1 MKLEIKISK
10 KPVEYQEA
18 IKFLEERVIKIQN
31 KESSNLLWILEHPN
45 LYSAGTSAKETDLL
59 NKNKFPIYKTNRGG
73 QWTFHGDGQKIIYFA
88 IDLTSEKNIK
98 NFVRKIENWIIKV
111 LNNYKIESSNDPNN
125 IGIWVKNNNNLEKIA
140 AIGIRV
146 KKWIAFHGYSLNIN
160 VNKKNYNGIIPCGIN
175 DKGIA
180 NMSDFINLSNLN
192 NINEVIISEFKKT
205 FPNMFWNVLE

>member
-31 KESSNLLWILEHPN
+31 KESGNLLWILEHPN

-73 QWTFHGDGQKIIYFA
+73 QWTFHGDGQKIIYFV

-111 LNNYKIESSNDPNN
+111 LNNYKIKSLNDPNN

-180 NMSDFINLSNLN
+180 NMSDFIDLSNLN

-205 FPNMFWNVLE
+205 FPSMF

>member
-18 IKFLEERVIKIQN
+18 IKFLEDRVIKIQN
-31 KESSNLLWILEHPN
+31 KKSCNLLWILEHPN

-111 LNNYKIESSNDPNN
+111 LNNYKIESSSDPNN

-192 NINEVIISEFKKT
+192 NINEVIILEFKKT
-205 FPNMFWNVLE
+205 FPNMF

>member
-31 KESSNLLWILEHPN
+31 KKSCNLLWILEHPN

-160 VNKKNYNGIIPCGIN
+160 VNKKDYNGIIPCGIN

-205 FPNMFWNVLE
+205 FSNMF

>member
-31 KESSNLLWILEHPN
+31 KKSSNLLWILEHPN

-88 IDLTSEKNIK
+88 IDLNSEKNIK

-205 FPNMFWNVLE
+205 FPNMF

>member
-31 KESSNLLWILEHPN
+31 KESGNLLWILEHPN

-160 VNKKNYNGIIPCGIN
+160 VNKKYFDGIIPCGIN

-192 NINEVIISEFKKT
+192 NINKVIISEFKKT
-205 FPNMFWNVLE
+205 FPNKF

>member
-10 KPVEYQEA
+10 KPVEYLDA
-18 IKFLEERVIKIQN
+18 IKFLEKRVIKIQN
-31 KESSNLLWILEHPN
+31 KESKNLLWILEHPN
-45 LYSAGTSAKETDLL
+45 LYTAGTSAKEKDLL
-59 NKNKFPIYKTNRGG
+59 NKDKFPIYKTNRGG

-125 IGIWVKNNNNLEKIA
+125 IGIWVKNNNNSEKIA

-205 FPNMFWNVLE
+205 FPNMF

>member
-10 KPVEYQEA
+10 KPVEYLDA
-18 IKFLEERVIKIQN
+18 IKFLEKRVIKIQN
-31 KESSNLLWILEHPN
+31 KESKNLLWILEHPN
-45 LYSAGTSAKETDLL
+45 LYTAGTSAKEKDLL

-98 NFVRKIENWIIKV
+98 YFVRRIENWIIQV
-111 LNNYKIESSNDPNN
+111 LKNYKINSSNDPSN
-125 IGIWVKNNNNLEKIA
+125 IGIWVENKRSLEKIA

-146 KKWIAFHGYSLNIN
+146 KKWIAFHGFSLNIN

-175 DKGIA
+175 DRGIA
-180 NMSDFINLSNLN
+180 NMSDFVNLSQLDD
-192 NINEVIISEFKKT
+192 INEIIILEFKKT
-205 FPNMFWNVLE
+205 FPNMF

>member
-10 KPVEYQEA
+10 KPVEYLDA
-18 IKFLEERVIKIQN
+18 IKFLEKRVIKIQN
-31 KESSNLLWILEHPN
+31 KESKNLLWILEHPN
-45 LYSAGTSAKETDLL
+45 LYTAGTSAKEKDLL

-73 QWTFHGDGQKIIYFA
+73 QWTFHGEGQKIIYFV

-125 IGIWVKNNNNLEKIA
+125 IGIWVKNKNKLEKIA

-146 KKWIAFHGYSLNIN
+146 KKWIAFHGFSLNIN

-175 DKGIA
+175 DRGIA
-180 NMSDFINLSNLN
+180 NMSDFVNLSQLDD
-192 NINEVIISEFKKT
+192 INEIIILEFKKT
-205 FPNMFWNVLE
+205 FPNMF

>member
-18 IKFLEERVIKIQN
+18 VKFLEERVIKIQN
-31 KESSNLLWILEHPN
+31 KKSSNLLWILEHPN

-192 NINEVIISEFKKT
+192 NINEVIILEFKKT
-205 FPNMFWNVLE
+205 FPNMF

>member
-31 KESSNLLWILEHPN
+31 KKSSNLLWILEHPN

-192 NINEVIISEFKKT
+192 NINKVIISEFKKT
-205 FPNMFWNVLE
+205 FPNMF

>member
-1 MKLEIKISK
+1 MNLEIKISN
-10 KPVEYQEA
+10 KPVDYQDA
-18 IKFLEERVIKIQN
+18 IKFLEERVIKIRN

-45 LYSAGTSAKETDLL
+45 LYSAGTSAKKTDLL

-73 QWTFHGDGQKIIYFA
+73 QWTFHGEGQKIVYFV

-98 NFVRKIENWIIKV
+98 NFVRKIEKWIIKV
-111 LNNYKIESSNDPNN
+111 LKNYKIQSSNDPNN

-146 KKWIAFHGYSLNIN
+146 KKWIAFHGFSLNIN

-175 DKGIA
+175 NKGIA
-180 NMSDFINLSNLN
+180 NMSDFINLSHLDK
-192 NINEVIISEFKKT
+192 INEIIILEFKKT
-205 FPNMFWNVLE
+205 FSDMF

>member
-10 KPVEYQEA
+10 KPVEYQDA
-18 IKFLEERVIKIQN
+18 INFLEKRVIKIQN
-31 KESSNLLWILEHPN
+31 KESKNLLWILEHPN
-45 LYSAGTSAKETDLL
+45 LYTAGTSAKEKDLL

-73 QWTFHGDGQKIIYFA
+73 QWTFHGEGQKIIYFV

-98 NFVRKIENWIIKV
+98 YFVRRIENWIIQV
-111 LNNYKIESSNDPNN
+111 LKNYKINSSNDPSN
-125 IGIWVKNNNNLEKIA
+125 IGIWVENKRSLEKIA

-146 KKWIAFHGYSLNIN
+146 KKWIAFHGFSLNIN

-180 NMSDFINLSNLN
+180 NMSDFVNLSQLDD
-192 NINEVIISEFKKT
+192 INEIIILEFKKT
-205 FPNMFWNVLE
+205 FPNMF

>member
-10 KPVEYQEA
+10 KPVEYLDA
-18 IKFLEERVIKIQN
+18 IKFLEKRVIKIQN
-31 KESSNLLWILEHPN
+31 KESKNLLWILEHPN
-45 LYSAGTSAKETDLL
+45 LYTAGTSAKEKDLL
-59 NKNKFPIYKTNRGG
+59 NKDKFPIYKTNRGG

-205 FPNMFWNVLE
+205 FPNMF

>member
-31 KESSNLLWILEHPN
+31 KKSSNLLWILEHPN
-45 LYSAGTSAKETDLL
+45 LYSAGTSAKEKDLL
-59 NKNKFPIYKTNRGG
+59 SKDKFPIYKTNRGG

-125 IGIWVKNNNNLEKIA
+125 IGIWVKNNNNSEKIA

-205 FPNMFWNVLE
+205 FPNMF

>member
-10 KPVEYQEA
+10 KPVEYQDA
-18 IKFLEERVIKIQN
+18 IKFLEKRVIKIQN
-31 KESSNLLWILEHPN
+31 KESKNLLWILEHPN
-45 LYSAGTSAKETDLL
+45 LYTAGTSAKEKDLL

-88 IDLTSEKNIK
+88 IDLASEKNIK
-98 NFVRKIENWIIKV
+98 SFVRRIENWIIKV

-146 KKWIAFHGYSLNIN
+146 KKWIAFHGFSLNIN
-160 VNKKNYNGIIPCGIN
+160 VNKKNYNGIVPCGIKN
-175 DKGIA
+175 KGIA
-180 NMSDFINLSNLN
+180 NMSDFTDLSNLD
-192 NINEVIISEFKKT
+192 NINEIIILEFKKT
-205 FPNMFWNVLE
+205 FPNMF

>member
-10 KPVEYQEA
+10 KPVEYLDA
-18 IKFLEERVIKIQN
+18 IKFLEKRVIKIQN
-31 KESSNLLWILEHPN
+31 KESKNLLWILEHPN
-45 LYSAGTSAKETDLL
+45 LYTAGTSAKEKDLL

-73 QWTFHGDGQKIIYFA
+73 QWTFHGEGQKIIYFV

-98 NFVRKIENWIIKV
+98 YFVRRIENWIIQV
-111 LNNYKIESSNDPNN
+111 LKNYKINSSNDPSN
-125 IGIWVKNNNNLEKIA
+125 IGIWVENKRSLEKIA

-146 KKWIAFHGYSLNIN
+146 KKWIAFHGFSLNIN

-180 NMSDFINLSNLN
+180 NMSDFVNLSQLED
-192 NINEVIISEFKKT
+192 INEIIILEFKKT
-205 FPNMFWNVLE
+205 FPNMF